1 MRGAIARV
9 CSCAFFL
16 VVVACDGGSPTF
28 TDAGVIGGDID
39 APVGHPMLAI
49 DRDRAD
55 LGMIMVGESSAPTTF
70 RITNQGDAA
79 TGGPMVVVTGAGFR
93 AMTDTCTGTPLA
105 AGAMCQ
111 VAVIATP
118 TAAGMVGGMLQ
129 VSASPGG
136 QVSATL
142 SVTGLSQGLLRVLPP
157 SVDFGMVIGGT
168 MSAPQDLTVENTGDL
183 TTGPLFVALAGADAL
198 EFEIASNGCAGM
210 ALAGHTT
217 CTVTMRM
224 RPSLMASG
232 AKAAMVTVMSN
243 PGGTVVAQLM
253 GTAQRPALLA
263 ITGSGA
269 FGGVLVGSTAM
280 RTLTVVNNGALAT
293 GAVTITRTG
302 SSSFQVLGGM
312 AGDCVS
318 GTTTLMP
325 GAMCA
330 VRVQYNVTLP
340 GGVVGTI
347 MAAANPGGAATS
359 SLTGTGQRPARLT
372 ADLVTTFAPTEV
384 GVLSTSAVQW
394 TITNAG
400 DQPSSVPMTVATAE
414 IVIVSNTCTAA
425 LPAAGTCVV
434 TLRFRPSTGGA
445 RSGTVTVAV
454 TSSTVMATA
463 STIGL
468 WRVSLSRT
476 GDSGTVTSN
485 PAGLTCAAPAFACT
499 GLFAPGAITLQA
511 RTTNGSLVYFREWS
525 GASAGACANG
535 PNRDCQLTVDGPEA
549 ITAAF
554 DQLNFNLAFVSS
566 TESPTNL
573 GGVAPYDAACN
584 AAATMAGIND
594 AGGNA
599 FIAWVSDGT
608 SSALSRIGLA
618 SGWVRMDGR
627 AVAQSRNTLFAA
639 QGVLNP
645 VRYTETGEDLG
656 ETTLLTGTREDGSA
670 AAAGTC
676 SNWTST
682 GGANLMTGNGMGG
695 PTVWSAAGPTACSAA
710 TYHLLCVMKSYVGG
724 PVSTTFMGKKLWLSN
739 SAYAPAPTANPDTL
753 CNNERPAGVAL
764 GRALVSRTNAAASTL
779 LTAATMYVRPDG
791 QEIGTGAEIVAGTAR
806 GGIWQS
812 ANLAYW
818 SGQAWTG
825 SATIDTAGI
834 TSSTCDNWVEG
845 ASTGRFAIPGFARR
859 VWGSN
864 LPVIVCNNIPATGPR
879 LHCYEP

>member
-1 MRGAIARV
+1 MRGVIARV

-16 VVVACDGGSPTF
+16 TVVACDGGSSTT

-49 DRDRAD
+49 DRDHAD
-55 LGMIMVGESSAPTTF
+55 LGMIMLGESSAPTTF

-79 TGGPMVVVTGAGFR
+79 SGGPMVVVTGAGFR
-93 AMTDTCTGTPLA
+93 AMTDTCTGAPLA

-129 VSASPGG
+129 VSANPGG

-142 SVTGLSQGLLRVLPP
+142 SVSGLSQGMLRVLPP

-168 MSAPQDLTVENTGDL
+168 MSAPRDLTVENTGDL
-183 TTGPLFVALAGADAL
+183 ATGPLFTALAGADAI
-198 EFEIASNGCAGM
+198 EFEIASNGCAMM
-210 ALAGHTT
+210 ALAGHAT
-217 CTVTMRM
+217 CTVTVRM
-224 RPSLMASG
+224 RPSAMSSG
-232 AKAAMVTVMSN
+232 AKAAMVTLMSN
-243 PGGTVVAQLM
+243 PGGAVVVQLM
-253 GTAQRPALLA
+253 GNVQRPAVLA

-269 FGGVLVGSTAM
+269 FGGVLVGSTAT
-280 RTLTVVNNGALAT
+280 RTLTVVNNGELAT

-302 SSSFQVLGGM
+302 SSSFQVLNGM

-325 GAMCA
+325 GAMCS

-340 GGVVGTI
+340 GGVAGTI
-347 MAAANPGGAATS
+347 MASAAPGGAAS
-359 SLTGTGQRPARLT
+359 APLTGTGQRPARLT
-372 ADLVTTFAPTEV
+372 SDLATSFAPTEV
-384 GVLSTSAVQW
+384 GVLSTNAVQW

-400 DQPSSVPMTVATAE
+400 DQPSSVPMTMTTAE
-414 IVIVSNTCTAA
+414 VVIASNTCTAA

-434 TLRFRPSTGGA
+434 TMKFRPSTGGP
-445 RSGTVTVAV
+445 RSGMVTVSVTGSMVVATVT
-454 TSSTVMATA
+454 S
-463 STIGL
+463 IGL

-485 PAGLTCAAPAFACT
+485 PAGLTCAAPAFACS
-499 GLFAPGAITLQA
+499 GLFAPGVITLQA

-549 ITAAF
+549 IAAAF

-627 AVAQSRNTLFAA
+627 AVAQSRNTLLVA

-645 VRYTETGEDLG
+645 VRWSETGEDLG

-670 AAAGTC
+670 TAAGHC

-682 GGANLMTGNGMGG
+682 GGASLMTGNSMGG
-695 PTVWSAAGPTACSAA
+695 PTVWSASGLAGCSAA
-710 TYHLLCVMKSYVGG
+710 TYHLLCMMKSYVGG
-724 PVSTTFMGKKLWLSN
+724 PVPTTFMGKKLWLSN
-739 SAYAPAPTANPDTL
+739 SAYAPSPTANPDTL
-753 CNNERPAGVAL
+753 CNNERPAGVAM
-764 GRALVSRTNAAASTL
+764 GRALIARTTGAASTL

-791 QEIGTGAEIVAGTAR
+791 QEIGTGAEIVAGATR
-806 GGIWQS
+806 SGIWQS
-812 ANLAYW
+812 ANLSYW

-834 TSSTCDNWVEG
+834 TTSTCDNWVES
-845 ASTGRFAIPGFARR
+845 ATTGRFTIPGFARR
-859 VWGSN
+859 MWGTN
-864 LPVIVCNNIPATGPR
+864 LPVIICNNIPATGPR